1 MFKSIAVAARDR
13 GRMAE
18 VSAVIARFG
27 LDSLAVRLGIGGDG
41 KEGDDAQES
50 AEPRDLPTRTRKA
63 LEALGPTYVK
73 LGQILA
79 TRRDLLPDPWIAAF
93 EQLQSDAPRLP
104 FETLRGEVEAALG
117 GPPESVFA
125 RFDTEPLAAASIAQ
139 VHRARLHD
147 GTEVVV
153 KIRRPGIRARME
165 ADLRLM
171 RHLGA
176 LAEARS
182 AAVRRMKPAAMIEQL
197 GREILD
203 ELDFTAEGR
212 NADLLRADLASL
224 ERITVPRIHWE
235 WTGAQVLVMDYIEGI
250 APRDPAVLKA
260 AGIDPS
266 RIAALGAE
274 LVLEMVLV
282 NGRFH
287 ADPHPGNLLCLPPQ
301 VPGGD
306 GLALLDLG
314 SVGFVSPRRQHEFL
328 TFILALRSGD
338 PGGVADMLAT
348 WSQDG
353 EVPREKL
360 LRASERLVS
369 RHGTGALVLNAMVA
383 DFFPLLRQ
391 EGLVL
396 PPDLVLI
403 FKAMVTMDGVL
414 SGIAPDFDLSEALG
428 RMRGRLVASRL
439 SRLAA
444 PDKLETALLELSRVA
459 EEAPRFLRAAT
470 VRMEASSPP
479 ARESGR
485 DSGREGGTARAV
497 SRAGWLIGGAV
508 VIHAAADLLVH
519 WT

>member
-27 LDSLAVRLGIGGDG
+27 LDALGVRLGIG
-41 KEGDDAQES
+41 EGEPEES

-93 EQLQSDAPRLP
+93 EQLQSDAPRIP
-104 FETLRGEVEAALG
+104 FDQLRGDVEAALG
-117 GPPESVFA
+117 EAPESAFA

-171 RHLGA
+171 RHLAA

-182 AAVRRMKPAAMIEQL
+182 LVVRRMKPSAMIEQL

-203 ELDFTAEGR
+203 ELDFANEGR

-224 ERITVPRIHWE
+224 ERVDVPRIHWQ
-235 WTGAQVLVMDYIEGI
+235 WTGEQVLVMDYVEGI
-250 APRDPAVLKA
+250 PPRDPEALRA

-266 RIAALGAE
+266 RIASLGAE

-287 ADPHPGNLLCLPPQ
+287 ADPHPGNLLCLS
-301 VPGGD
+301 GD
-306 GLALLDLG
+306 RLALLDLG

-360 LRASERLVS
+360 LRASERLVA

-414 SGIAPDFDLSEALG
+414 AGIAPDFDLSEALG

-439 SRLAA
+439 QRLAA

-459 EEAPRFLRAAT
+459 EEAPRFLRAAA
-470 VRMEASSPP
+470 VRMEAPLPP
-479 ARESGR
+479 ARDE
-485 DSGREGGTARAV
+485 GTARAV
-497 SRAGWLIGGAV
+497 RLAGWLVGGAV
-508 VIHAAADLLVH
+508 VIHAAAGLIVH
-519 WT
+519 WF

>member
-27 LDSLAVRLGIGGDG
+27 LDSLAARLGLGESEAA
-41 KEGDDAQES
+41 EGT
-50 AEPRDLPTRTRKA
+50 EPRDLPTRVRQA

-93 EQLQSDAPRLP
+93 EQLQSDAPRIP

-117 GPPESVFA
+117 EPPESAFA
-125 RFDTEPLAAASIAQ
+125 HFDSEPLAAASIAQ
-139 VHRARLHD
+139 VHRARLKD

-171 RHLGA
+171 RHLAA

-182 AAVRRMKPAAMIEQL
+182 AMVRRMKPAAMIEQL

-203 ELDFTAEGR
+203 ELDFTNEGR

-224 ERITVPRIHWE
+224 ERVVVPRIHWQ
-235 WTGAQVLVMDYIEGI
+235 WTGEQVLVMDYVEGI
-250 APRDPAVLKA
+250 PPRDPAMLTA

-287 ADPHPGNLLCLPPQ
+287 ADPHPGNLLCLPE
-301 VPGGD
+301 D
-306 GLALLDLG
+306 RLALLDLG

-348 WSQDG
+348 WSESG

-428 RMRGRLVASRL
+428 RMRGKLVASRL
-439 SRLAA
+439 QRLAA

-459 EEAPRFLRAAT
+459 EEAPRFLRAASA
-470 VRMEASSPP
+470 RMEAPSPT
-479 ARESGR
+479 ARDDGA
-485 DSGREGGTARAV
+485 ARAV
-497 SRAGWLIGGAV
+497 RLAGWLVGGAV
-508 VIHAAADLLVH
+508 VIHAAAQLLVH
-519 WT
+519 WA

>member
-27 LDSLAVRLGIGGDG
+27 LDSLAARLGLGESEAA
-41 KEGDDAQES
+41 EGT
-50 AEPRDLPTRTRKA
+50 EPRDLPTRVRQA

-93 EQLQSDAPRLP
+93 EQLQSDAPRIP
-104 FETLRGEVEAALG
+104 FEALRGEVEAALG
-117 GPPESVFA
+117 EAPESAFA
-125 RFDTEPLAAASIAQ
+125 HFDSEPLAAASIAQ
-139 VHRARLHD
+139 VHRARLKD

-171 RHLGA
+171 RHLAA

-182 AAVRRMKPAAMIEQL
+182 AMVRRMKPAAMIEQL

-203 ELDFTAEGR
+203 ELDFTNEGR
-212 NADLLRADLASL
+212 NADLLRADLVSL
-224 ERITVPRIHWE
+224 KRVVVPRIHWQ
-235 WTGAQVLVMDYIEGI
+235 WTGEQVLVMDYVEGI
-250 APRDPAVLKA
+250 PPRDPAVLTA

-287 ADPHPGNLLCLPPQ
+287 ADPHPGNLLCLPE
-301 VPGGD
+301 D
-306 GLALLDLG
+306 RLALLDLG

-348 WSQDG
+348 WSESG

-428 RMRGRLVASRL
+428 RMRGKLVASRL
-439 SRLAA
+439 QRLAA
-444 PDKLETALLELSRVA
+444 PDKLETALLELSRVV
-459 EEAPRFLRAAT
+459 EEAPRFLRAASA
-470 VRMEASSPP
+470 RMEAPSPT
-479 ARESGR
+479 AR
-485 DSGREGGTARAV
+485 DDGTARAV
-497 SRAGWLIGGAV
+497 RLAGWLVGGAV
-508 VIHAAADLLVH
+508 VIHAAVQLLVH
-519 WT
+519 WA

>member
-27 LDSLAVRLGIGGDG
+27 LEALAVRLGLG
-41 KEGDDAQES
+41 EGAAEDSAQ
-50 AEPRDLPTRTRKA
+50 PRDLPTRTRKA

-79 TRRDLLPDPWIAAF
+79 TRRDLLTDPWIAAF
-93 EQLQSDAPRLP
+93 EQLQSDAPRIP
-104 FETLRGEVEAALG
+104 FEDLRGEVEAVLG
-117 GPPESVFA
+117 GPPETVFA
-125 RFDTEPLAAASIAQ
+125 HFDAEPLAAASIAQ
-139 VHRARLHD
+139 VHRARLQD

-171 RHLGA
+171 RHLA
-176 LAEARS
+176 AIAEARS
-182 AAVRRMKPAAMIEQL
+182 AMVRRMKPAAMIEQL

-203 ELDFTAEGR
+203 ELDFTNEGR
-212 NADLLRADLASL
+212 NADLLRADLAAL
-224 ERITVPRIHWE
+224 ERVTVPRIHWE
-235 WTGAQVLVMDYIEGI
+235 WTGEQVLVMDYVEGI
-250 APRDPAVLKA
+250 PPRDPEVLKA

-266 RIAALGAE
+266 RIASLGAE

-287 ADPHPGNLLCLPPQ
+287 ADPHPGNLLCIDD
-301 VPGGD
+301 D

-348 WSQDG
+348 WSQSGD
-353 EVPREKL
+353 VPREKL
-360 LRASERLVS
+360 LSASERLVA
-369 RHGTGALVLNAMVA
+369 RHGTGSLVLNAMVA

-414 SGIAPDFDLSEALG
+414 AGIAPDFDLSEALG
-428 RMRGRLVASRL
+428 RMRGKLVASRI

-459 EEAPRFLRAAT
+459 EEAPRFLRAASA
-470 VRMEASSPP
+470 RMEAPVPP
-479 ARESGR
+479 PR
-485 DSGREGGTARAV
+485 DDSTACAV
-497 SRAGWLIGGAV
+497 KWAGWLIGGAV
-508 VIHAAADLLVH
+508 VLHAAADLLIH

>member
-27 LDSLAVRLGIGGDG
+27 LDSLAARLGLG
-41 KEGDDAQES
+41 EGDAQEGD
-50 AEPRDLPTRTRKA
+50 EPRDLPTRVRQA

-93 EQLQSDAPRLP
+93 EQLQSDAPRIP

-117 GPPESVFA
+117 EPPESAFA
-125 RFDTEPLAAASIAQ
+125 YFDSKPLAAASIAQ
-139 VHRARLHD
+139 VHRARLKD

-171 RHLGA
+171 RHLAA

-182 AAVRRMKPAAMIEQL
+182 AMARRMKPAAMIEQL

-203 ELDFTAEGR
+203 ELDFTNEGR

-224 ERITVPRIHWE
+224 ERVTVPRIHWE
-235 WTGAQVLVMDYIEGI
+235 WTGEQVLVMDYVEGI
-250 APRDPAVLKA
+250 PPRDPAVLKA

-287 ADPHPGNLLCLPPQ
+287 ADPHPGNLLCLP
-301 VPGGD
+301 GD

-348 WSQDG
+348 WSESG

-428 RMRGRLVASRL
+428 RMRGKLVASRL
-439 SRLAA
+439 QRLAA
-444 PDKLETALLELSRVA
+444 PDKLETALLELSRAA
-459 EEAPRFLRAAT
+459 EEAPRFLRAASA
-470 VRMEASSPP
+470 RMEAPPPP
-479 ARESGR
+479 ARDES
-485 DSGREGGTARAV
+485 TAKAV
-497 SRAGWLIGGAV
+497 TLAGWLVGGAV
-508 VIHAAADLLVH
+508 VLHAAAQLLVH

>member
-27 LDSLAVRLGIGGDG
+27 LDSLAVRLGLG
-41 KEGDDAQES
+41 EGEAEQG
-50 AEPRDLPTRTRKA
+50 AEPRDLPSRTRRA

-79 TRRDLLPDPWIAAF
+79 TRRDLLTDPWIAAF
-93 EQLQSDAPRLP
+93 EQLQSDAPRIP
-104 FETLRGEVEAALG
+104 FEDLRGEVEAALG
-117 GPPESVFA
+117 GPPETIFA
-125 RFDTEPLAAASIAQ
+125 HFDTEPLAAASIAQ
-139 VHRARLHD
+139 VHRARLQD

-171 RHLGA
+171 RHLAA

-182 AAVRRMKPAAMIEQL
+182 VAVRRMKPAAMIEQL

-203 ELDFTAEGR
+203 ELDFTNEGR

-224 ERITVPRIHWE
+224 ERVSVPRIHWE
-235 WTGAQVLVMDYIEGI
+235 WTGEQVLVMDYVEGI
-250 APRDPAVLKA
+250 PPRDPVVLKA

-266 RIAALGAE
+266 RIASLGAE

-287 ADPHPGNLLCLPPQ
+287 ADPHPGNLLC
-301 VPGGD
+301 VAGD

-348 WSQDG
+348 WSESG

-360 LRASERLVS
+360 LRASERLVA

-428 RMRGRLVASRL
+428 RMRGKLVASRL
-439 SRLAA
+439 QRLAA

-459 EEAPRFLRAAT
+459 EEAPRFLRAASA
-470 VRMEASSPP
+470 RMEAPSPP
-479 ARESGR
+479 PR
-485 DSGREGGTARAV
+485 DDATARAV
-497 SRAGWLIGGAV
+497 RWAGWLIGGAV
-508 VIHAAADLLVH
+508 VLHAAAELLIH
-519 WT
+519 WI

>member
-27 LDSLAVRLGIGGDG
+27 LEALAVRLGIG
-41 KEGDDAQES
+41 EGDDGAG
-50 AEPRDLPTRTRKA
+50 AEARDLPTRTRRA

-104 FETLRGEVEAALG
+104 FAQLREAVEAALG
-117 GPPESVFA
+117 EAPETAFA
-125 RFDTEPLAAASIAQ
+125 HFDTEPLAAASIAQ

-147 GTEVVV
+147 GAEVVV

-171 RHLGA
+171 RHLAA

-203 ELDFTAEGR
+203 ELDFTSEGR

-224 ERITVPRIHWE
+224 DRVTVPRIHWE
-235 WTGAQVLVMDYIEGI
+235 WTGEKVLVMDYVDGI
-250 APRDPAVLKA
+250 PPRDPGVLRA
-260 AGIDPS
+260 AGNDPS
-266 RIAALGAE
+266 RIASLGAE

-287 ADPHPGNLLCLPPQ
+287 ADPHPGNLLCLP
-301 VPGGD
+301 GD

-348 WSQDG
+348 WSEGG
-353 EVPREKL
+353 EVPRERL
-360 LRASERLVS
+360 LRTSERLVA

-414 SGIAPDFDLSEALG
+414 AGIAPDFDLSDALG
-428 RMRGRLVASRL
+428 RMRGKLVASRL

-459 EEAPRFLRAAT
+459 EEAPRFLRAAST
-470 VRMEASSPP
+470 RMEATTP
-479 ARESGR
+479 AAR
-485 DSGREGGTARAV
+485 DDSTARAV
-497 SRAGWLIGGAV
+497 KMAGWLVGGAV
-508 VIHAAADLLVH
+508 VFHAFADLLIH